1 VFYPVGLAAQHLAT
15 DWLQRP
21 LGNRLKMV
29 VHLLLAHFGDSA
41 DGPITAKTLKNKR
54 MFGGGR

>member
-1 VFYPVGLAAQHLAT
+1 
-15 DWLQRP
+15 
-21 LGNRLKMV
+21 MV